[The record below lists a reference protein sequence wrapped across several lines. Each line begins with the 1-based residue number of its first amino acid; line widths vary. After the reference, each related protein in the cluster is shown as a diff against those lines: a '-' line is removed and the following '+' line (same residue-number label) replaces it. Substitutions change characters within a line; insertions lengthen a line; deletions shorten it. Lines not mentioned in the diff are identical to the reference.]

1 MLKDYLIKHHHNDL
15 KEIINSPDVSAHY
28 SIYVN
33 LATLYVD
40 ELELVEK
47 ITRQPTKYLPLCDQ
61 SAVDVQKLIIDND
74 NADDD
79 NKIQRVKSKVH
90 IRITGAPWK
99 INDDTEGQLVSI
111 TGITVRISQPT
122 MLTKVKRFLCK
133 KCANITTIKLNWETM
148 SYNNNNS
155 TECESCDSKSLTL
168 VNSPDPED
176 VYDYQEVKIQEK
188 SKTETGSSYSV
199 GMQVLLLDDL
209 INKCKPGDDVEISG
223 VITRRWSPL
232 EEGKRAQHTTIMIA
246 NNVSVLRKVIDSD
259 YKQSEVREI
268 FDNYWKIYEN
278 DPLVG
283 RNKIL
288 ASICP
293 QLYGMFTVKLALAI
307 VLAGGV
313 PRLNQT
319 GVRVR
324 GEPHLLMIGDPG
336 TGKSQILRTAGK
348 LATRSVTTTGI
359 GTTAAGLTAA
369 AVKDSDGWHLEAG
382 ALVLADKGVCCV
394 DEFSTMSSN
403 DRASMHEAMEQQTIS
418 IAKGGLVSTLNT
430 RCSLV
435 AATNPIGGKIVQDEE
450 VKTRI
455 GGPLLSRFDIIL
467 HLQDNHNKE
476 WDELTTRHIIDI
488 SCEDEKEQ
496 TERNLKNPMVLLKSD
511 NLWKNE
517 SLREYFAY
525 VHSFDPVISKEADK
539 ILSSV
544 FLYLRSN
551 TTDRLEDRTTVRLL
565 DSLIRLAEGH
575 ARLMYK
581 KVVDVQD
588 AIVAAQLV
596 GVVPMKMDAGCPFP
610 EDPQAAFEEEADAVL
625 KLLDSDYLTPPK
637 SGL

>member
-1 MLKDYLIKHHHNDL
+1 MLKDYLLKNNYSDL
-15 KEIINSPDVSAHY
+15 LEILKAPDVSRHY

-33 LATLYVD
+33 VAKLYVD
-40 ELELVEK
+40 DLEMVEK
-47 ITRQPTKYLPLCDQ
+47 ITKRPKKFLPLCDQ
-61 SAVDVQKLIIDND
+61 SAIAAQKVIMND
-74 NADDD
+74 DEIPQEELRL
-79 NKIQRVKSKVH
+79 KRKVH

-99 INDDTEGQLVSI
+99 INDETDGQLVSI

-122 MLTKVKRFLCK
+122 MLTKCKRYSCK
-133 KCANITTIKLNWETM
+133 KCSYVTTYQLNWETM
-148 SYNNNNS
+148 SYSTNNG
-155 TECESCDSKSLTL
+155 ECESCYSKSLIP
-168 VNSPDPED
+168 VISPDLED
-176 VYDYQEVKIQEK
+176 VYDYQEVKIQEQ
-188 SKTETGSSYSV
+188 SKGEIESSFNV
-199 GMQVLLLDDL
+199 GMQVVLLDDL
-209 INKCKPGDDVEISG
+209 IDKCKPGDDVEISG
-223 VITRRWSPL
+223 VITRRWGQL
-232 EEGKRAQHTTIMIA
+232 EEGRRMEHTTIMIA
-246 NNVSVLRKVIDSD
+246 NNVNVLHKVINSD
-259 YKQSEVREI
+259 YKQAEVREI

-293 QLYGMFTVKLALAI
+293 QLYGMFTVKLSLAI

-319 GVRVR
+319 GVRIR

-336 TGKSQILRTAGK
+336 TGKSQILRAAAK
-348 LATRSVTTTGI
+348 LATRSVSTTGI

-394 DEFSTMSSN
+394 DEFSTMSAN

-435 AATNPIGGKIVQDEE
+435 AAMNPVGGKIVPDEE

-467 HLQDNHNKE
+467 YLQDNNNKD
-476 WDELTTRHIIDI
+476 WDELTTGHIVDRK
-488 SCEDEKEQ
+488 CEDEINSTK
-496 TERNLKNPMVLLKSD
+496 RSAKNPMVLLKSE

-525 VHSFDPVISKEADK
+525 VHSFDPVISPEADQ
-539 ILSSV
+539 ILRAV
-544 FLYLRSN
+544 FLYLRS
-551 TTDRLEDRTTVRLL
+551 DASRYEDRTTVRLF
-565 DSLIRLAEGH
+565 DSLLRLAEGH

-581 KVVDVQD
+581 KTVDVQD

-596 GVVPMKMDAGCPFP
+596 GVVPMKMDSGCPFP
-610 EDPQAAFEEEADAVL
+610 EDPQAVFEEEADAVL
-625 KLLDSDYLTPPK
+625 KLLNAEYLTPPK
-637 SGL
+637 SL